1 MKYKNDK
8 GTKPRR
14 LPRLRYCN
22 NGKRSPDT
30 DRQFMRT
37 LNNNS
42 IVIIA
47 INMKY
52 YRVISGG
59 GSIHDG
65 SLRAEK
71 MLNDVSNA
79 ALEPFL
85 IKELVTIFA
94 SRQHL

>member
-1 MKYKNDK
+1 MQ
-8 GTKPRR
+8 R
-14 LPRLRYCN
+14 
-22 NGKRSPDT
+22 KR
-30 DRQFMRT
+30 
-37 LNNNS
+37 
-42 IVIIA
+42 A
-47 INMKY
+47 
-52 YRVISGG
+52 ISGG

-94 SRQHL
+94 SRLYQYLKDQQKEAHTFPL